1 MLQDLESLHTIA
13 FVTDRRP
20 SPAVLLARQFNPN
33 SRILVIAPRTQR
45 DFVTGTLNVTW
56 ADFDAH
62 ATRTVAFSKLFK
74 QGAPGALR
82 YHRFCHMRWLVLAAS
97 LRDLLHTAEG
107 RRSAV
112 AVLDD
117 DVLLYESVAD
127 RLREAGR
134 FHPTA
139 HAEVVV
145 SGAFVIGSVSVFTR
159 FAAFLWALYALP
171 EDDLGKV
178 AWRFGASMAVG
189 DLGAKDRA
197 RIHKAFRRGERFA
210 RFSDMD
216 AVEAY
221 RFLARTPFVRST
233 LPARLRSLWAA
244 GHRRES
250 CVHAPKVEK
259 LGALEHVAV
268 DGFFA
273 WTLPPPPRLGDGR
286 EGTEGTSVTAKRAI
300 LPMVRGLRAADGTH
314 SARSRP
320 LCFLHL
326 QGPRAKALLMD
337 QMLLRSGVVAGPSGY
352 M

>member
-1 MLQDLESLHTIA
+1 
-13 FVTDRRP
+13 
-20 SPAVLLARQFNPN
+20 
-33 SRILVIAPRTQR
+33 
-45 DFVTGTLNVTW
+45 
-56 ADFDAH
+56 
-62 ATRTVAFSKLFK
+62 
-74 QGAPGALR
+74 
-82 YHRFCHMRWLVLAAS
+82 MRWLVLAAS

-221 RFLARTPFVRST
+221 RFLAARHSCVARS
-233 LPARLRSLWAA
+233 PRLRSLWAA

-250 CVHAPKVEK
+250 CVHAPKGEAERRAR
-259 LGALEHVAV
+259 G
-268 DGFFA
+268 
-273 WTLPPPPRLGDGR
+273 GR
-286 EGTEGTSVTAKRAI
+286 
-300 LPMVRGLRAADGTH
+300 
-314 SARSRP
+314 
-320 LCFLHL
+320 
-326 QGPRAKALLMD
+326 
-337 QMLLRSGVVAGPSGY
+337 LLRLDFATTTTAWRWT
-352 M
+352 